1 MKQTRRSFIKT
12 ASAASLLVP
21 LSLPVIA
28 KIRQTSLNTFVVPP
42 LDTGVREGNKVSY
55 KLSINSG
62 KTEFFKGVNTP
73 TLGLNQSYLGSVL
86 RAKRGDTVS
95 IKVENHINDITTVH
109 WHGMTLPAKMDGGPH
124 QEINPNQS
132 WTSEFQIRQE
142 AATLWYHSHAMHKT
156 GPQVYHGL
164 AGMFIIDDETS
175 DKLGLPDEYGVDD
188 IPCTIQDR
196 RFNQDGTFSYM
207 SMMPDHMMG
216 MMGSIVMVNGVITPT
231 LVAKSTLLR
240 LRLHNGSNARTYN
253 LVFSDGRPFHVI
265 ANDCGFLHKPF
276 QTNKVRLAAAERIEI
291 LVDVSDKKE
300 LVLKSVGGSGGGM
313 PMMRM
318 MPMMGNQELNIMKI
332 DARQA
337 KQSRRKVPVV
347 LRNSSLN
354 LDPRAVSTTR
364 QFELE
369 MGMMGRGGMGGMM
382 GGMMNR
388 MDAGDRDGMFRINGK
403 SMDINRID
411 FQVKANSTEIWE
423 VSNSSMMAHPFHVH
437 NVQFQILDRNGKR
450 PHPSESGLKDVVLV
464 PPGERVRIMMKFPE
478 YSDAKVPYM
487 YHCHILEH
495 EDQGMMGQF
504 VVV

>member
-1 MKQTRRSFIKT
+1 MKQTRRNFIKT

-42 LDTGVREGNKVSY
+42 LDTGVRKGNNVSF
-55 KLSINSG
+55 KLDIQSG
-62 KTEFFKGVNTP
+62 KTSFFNGINTP
-73 TLGLNQSYLGSVL
+73 TIGLNQSYLGPVL
-86 RAKRGDTVS
+86 RAKRGDSVS

-164 AGMFIIDDETS
+164 AGMFIIDDEGS
-175 DKLGLPDEYGVDD
+175 SKLGLPDEYGVDD

-196 RFNQDGTFSYM
+196 RFNQDGTLSYM
-207 SMMPDHMMG
+207 GSMPDRMMG
-216 MMGSIVMVNGVITPT
+216 MKGSIVMVNGVITPT
-231 LVAKSTLLR
+231 LVAKSTLMR

-253 LVFSDGRPFHVI
+253 LAFNDGRPFHVI
-265 ANDCGFLHKPF
+265 ATDCGFLHKSF
-276 QTNKVRLAAAERIEI
+276 QTNKVRLAPAERIEI
-291 LVDVSDKKE
+291 LVDVSDRKE
-300 LVLKSVGGSGGGM
+300 IILKSLAGSSGGGMM

-318 MPMMGNQELNIMKI
+318 MGGDKELNIMRI

-337 KQSRRKVPVV
+337 KQSARKIPTV
-347 LRNSSLN
+347 LRNSTLN
-354 LDPRAVSTTR
+354 LDPKAVVATR
-364 QFELE
+364 KFELE

-388 MDAGDRDGMFRINGK
+388 MGGGIVTACFA
-403 SMDINRID
+403 SME
-411 FQVKANSTEIWE
+411 KAW
-423 VSNSSMMAHPFHVH
+423 
-437 NVQFQILDRNGKR
+437 ILIASIFK
-450 PHPSESGLKDVVLV
+450 
-464 PPGERVRIMMKFPE
+464 
-478 YSDAKVPYM
+478 
-487 YHCHILEH
+487 
-495 EDQGMMGQF
+495 
-504 VVV
+504 